1 MGEPFIKHTTQIDPP
16 LKAYSALTMVVAIA
30 MTTALINTYC
40 RIAIF
45 ADVKLP
51 VTKYTHA
58 HNTTRARAHTHTRN
72 IYGVRDY
79 GTHMG
84 ILASAPDFV
93 LCAEIILLGSM
104 TEH

>member
-51 VTKYTHA
+51 VTKYTHT
-58 HNTTRARAHTHTRN
+58 HTIQRARTQR
-72 IYGVRDY
+72 IYIY
-79 GTHMG
+79 
-84 ILASAPDFV
+84 IWLAGLWNTQSCWD
-93 LCAEIILLGSM
+93 L
-104 TEH
+104 